1 MAFTEMQVGD
11 QEIRHDRDRTQLVY
25 SGIEKGDADECG
37 CIYCRNFAAQRESAY
52 PESFKRLLDQLGI
65 DPAKEGEVY
74 EAGPAEGGRFTYGG
88 WFYFVGEMIEAG
100 RSFLDVAH
108 QLYAAE
114 RTVRDAKK
122 TFIND
127 HLDHCLDQVVDSTSP
142 EACASVDEF
151 KIIAKYL

>member
-1 MAFTEMQVGD
+1 M
-11 QEIRHDRDRTQLVY
+11 EIKPMLSPNVNQ
-25 SGIEKGDADECG
+25 S
-37 CIYCRNFAAQRESAY
+37 FAEVL
-52 PESFKRLLDQLGI
+52 KRL
-65 DPAKEGEVY
+65 KR
-74 EAGPAEGGRFTYGG
+74 AESRLRRA
-88 WFYFVGEMIEAG
+88 GEMIEAG

-151 KIIAKYL
+151 KNIAKYL